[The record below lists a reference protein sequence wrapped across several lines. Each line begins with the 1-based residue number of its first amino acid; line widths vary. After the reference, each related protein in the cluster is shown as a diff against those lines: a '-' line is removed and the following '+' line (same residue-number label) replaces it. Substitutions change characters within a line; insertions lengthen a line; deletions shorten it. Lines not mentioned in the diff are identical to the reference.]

1 MALTRD
7 VKATV
12 HARLRGDPNFR
23 EALLQEGIESMLA
36 GDVATGK
43 TLLRH
48 YIEATVGFERIG
60 AEAGLSAKRLVRMF
74 EPASRPTARN
84 LLTVIR
90 HLQRCARLTLKVT
103 VQSR

>member
-7 VKATV
+7 VQATV
-12 HARLRGDPNFR
+12 RARLRGDPNFQ

-43 TLLRH
+43 TLLLH
-48 YIEATVGFERIG
+48 YIEATVGFERLG
-60 AEAGLSAKRLVRMF
+60 ADAGLSAKRLARMF

-84 LLTVIR
+84 LLAVIG
-90 HLQRCARLTLKVT
+90 HLQRRARLTLKVI